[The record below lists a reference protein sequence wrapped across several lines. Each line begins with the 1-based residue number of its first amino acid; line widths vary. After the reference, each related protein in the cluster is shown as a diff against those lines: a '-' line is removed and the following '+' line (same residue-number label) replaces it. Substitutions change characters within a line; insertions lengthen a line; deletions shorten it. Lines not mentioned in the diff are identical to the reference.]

1 MIGVQNAG
9 IFIVFLVLVRK
20 YTAKTPFLM
29 PALRISLVPF
39 PYSDLETVLEFI
51 NAVVNR
57 GRKYRCSSQ

>member
-9 IFIVFLVLVRK
+9 IFIVFLMLFRK
-20 YTAKTPFLM
+20 YTAKTSFLM

-39 PYSDLETVLEFI
+39 PYTDLEAVLEFI

-57 GRKYRCSSQ
+57 IRKYRCCSQ